1 MHSSALSLDIRRII
15 TDSDL
20 DGVVTAAI
28 LKRHWPHAEVIFG
41 HPGELR
47 AGVLDGLID
56 NFTAICDLPRHSK
69 CGLNIDHHQS
79 NKPRDNLNFDG
90 IVIWENSPSAA
101 RIAYDL
107 LHEAVDLEDL
117 TELLLWVDKIDSGQ
131 ITKDEY
137 LSEEPVLLLGKI
149 IGIDL
154 DINLHILTAVKNG
167 ESVESILSKEELVPY
182 LIEIQDNKIG
192 IEDII
197 EKTMEIVN
205 RLAIVRFEG
214 SGVRSN
220 GYHVTAKAGGDCD
233 ACIIIHGDIGGTFT
247 EEGGYPVSASFY
259 TNSFLH
265 NEGGIYDLTQM
276 AKRFD
281 PDGGGHSNACGCR
294 IKPIKNGIIENRDLN
309 VSDIE
314 KNIYEWISMWND
326 K

>member
-1 MHSSALSLDIRRII
+1 
-15 TDSDL
+15 
-20 DGVVTAAI
+20 
-28 LKRHWPHAEVIFG
+28 
-41 HPGELR
+41 
-47 AGVLDGLID
+47 
-56 NFTAICDLPRHSK
+56 
-69 CGLNIDHHQS
+69 
-79 NKPRDNLNFDG
+79 
-90 IVIWENSPSAA
+90 SPSAA

-182 LIEIQDNKIG
+182 LIEIQDNKIR
-192 IEDII
+192 IKDII

>member
-1 MHSSALSLDIRRII
+1 M
-15 TDSDL
+15 
-20 DGVVTAAI
+20 
-28 LKRHWPHAEVIFG
+28 
-41 HPGELR
+41 
-47 AGVLDGLID
+47 
-56 NFTAICDLPRHSK
+56 
-69 CGLNIDHHQS
+69 
-79 NKPRDNLNFDG
+79 
-90 IVIWENSPSAA
+90 
-101 RIAYDL
+101 
-107 LHEAVDLEDL
+107 
-117 TELLLWVDKIDSGQ
+117 
-131 ITKDEY
+131 
-137 LSEEPVLLLGKI
+137 
-149 IGIDL
+149 
-154 DINLHILTAVKNG
+154 
-167 ESVESILSKEELVPY
+167 PY
-182 LIEIQDNKIG
+182 LIEIQDNKIR
-192 IEDII
+192 IKDII